1 MRKIFL
7 LTLIISIS
15 SVSGYSQSADDE
27 VEVRNYVSFEMADSS
42 YISGDYATAAAIYE
56 EILSTQGISQE
67 LYMNLGNAYF
77 KMDQIAKAILNYERA
92 YLIDPSN
99 SDVQF
104 NLELARSR
112 IVDKEVSVNEFFITV
127 WINRLSTSLNV
138 NQWSILAISFIVLMA
153 LAIGIFVLSNKT
165 ALKKVSFGISIIS
178 LVISVLGM
186 CFAARQKNNLTNNGT
201 AIIMSPSVTVK
212 STPNENGTDLFIIH
226 DGRKVKVLDS
236 SMKEWVEIRLND
248 GNEGWIPVDALE
260 II

>member
-1 MRKIFL
+1 MRKILL

-15 SVSGYSQSADDE
+15 SVSVYSQSSDE
-27 VEVRNYVSFEMADSS
+27 VRYVSSEMADSS

>member
-15 SVSGYSQSADDE
+15 SVSGYSQSADE

-56 EILSTQGISQE
+56 EILYTQGISQE

-178 LVISVLGM
+178 LVISVFGM

-212 STPNENGTDLFIIH
+212 STPNESGTDLFIIH

>member
-1 MRKIFL
+1 MRKILL

-15 SVSGYSQSADDE
+15 SVSVYSQSSDE
-27 VEVRNYVSFEMADSS
+27 VRYVSSEMADSS

-67 LYMNLGNAYF
+67 LYMNLGNSYF

-99 SDVQF
+99 SDVRF

-112 IVDKEVSVNEFFITV
+112 IVDKEVSVNEFFIAV

-153 LAIGIFVLSNKT
+153 LAIGIFVLSKKT
-165 ALKKVSFGISIIS
+165 VLKKISFGISIICF
-178 LVISVLGM
+178 VISVLGM
-186 CFAARQKNNLTNNGT
+186 CFAARQKNNLTNNET

-226 DGRKVKVLDS
+226 DGRKVRILDS

-248 GNEGWIPVDALE
+248 GNEGWIPADVIE
-260 II
+260 TI